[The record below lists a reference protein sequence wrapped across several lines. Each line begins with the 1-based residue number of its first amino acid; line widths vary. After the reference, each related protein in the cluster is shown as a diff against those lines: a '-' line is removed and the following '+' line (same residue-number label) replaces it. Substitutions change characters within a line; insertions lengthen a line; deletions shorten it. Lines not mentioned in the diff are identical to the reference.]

1 MQIYQLSQNIK
12 SITLLHISFNGNLE
26 GTWNPKIPDGDDSIP
41 SQYPEPSIPR
51 ISCAPTILQCFQA
64 IYPNISKYFEIDNY
78 PYMEFYVYTPILT
91 GNERIF
97 TPKEL
102 TNRNLVH
109 DAHVTNEYC
118 ILDPVYMQLINHI
131 KIFNTNKNEIQYY
144 QPFNNKS
151 KSKIVFAPKT
161 IKWEYIK

>member
-1 MQIYQLSQNIK
+1 MKNGKSFDFPFLFINQLYKARVAWKYWCINI
-12 SITLLHISFNGNLE
+12 
-26 GTWNPKIPDGDDSIP
+26 
-41 SQYPEPSIPR
+41 
-51 ISCAPTILQCFQA
+51 
-64 IYPNISKYFEIDNY
+64 KYFEIDNY